1 MAAEIGDG
9 YAPENIRSMS
19 ARWRLWRYLLGRNPA
34 LQIGL
39 LLLLGLVVLAIFA
52 PLIAPHGEHE
62 IAPSNAFAAPSFSHP
77 FGTDRL
83 GGDILSRT
91 VYAARLDLMIAI
103 GATVL
108 GAVIGVPI
116 GAALGYLGGRWD
128 NFLMRFLE
136 VVQSFPPLVLA
147 MAIVAAFTQGS
158 TVIIIVIAFIS
169 VPYYIRLVR
178 AEVLSRR
185 HWPFAE
191 AAEAVGNS
199 HIRVAFIHLLPNSL
213 TGAIVYMS
221 LNAGYALIVA
231 ATLGFLG
238 LGIAPGD
245 AEWGLM
251 VKEGSGGVV
260 RGEWWMSFFPG
271 LFMAFGVGSFY
282 LIGDGLR
289 DLLDPNLRT

>member
-1 MAAEIGDG
+1 M
-9 YAPENIRSMS
+9 R
-19 ARWRLWRYLLGRNPA
+19 ARWRLWRYLLARNPA
-34 LQIGL
+34 LRFGL
-39 LLLLGLVVLAIFA
+39 GILGVLVLIAVLAPF
-52 PLIAPHGEHE
+52 IAPYGAHE
-62 IAPSNAFAAPSFSHP
+62 IAPSDAFQAPTLSHP

-91 VYAARLDLMIAI
+91 MFAARLDLKIAV
-103 GATVL
+103 GATL
-108 GAVIGVPI
+108 FGAAIGVPI
-116 GAALGYLGGRWD
+116 GAVFGYLGGRWD

-158 TVIIIVIAFIS
+158 TVVIAVIAFIS
-169 VPYYIRLVR
+169 IPYYIRLVR

-185 HWPFAE
+185 HWAFAE

-199 HIRVAFIHLLPNSL
+199 RLRIAFVHLLPNSL
-213 TGAIVYMS
+213 TGAVVYMS

-238 LGIAPGD
+238 LGIAPGES
-245 AEWGLM
+245 EWGLM
-251 VKEGSGGVV
+251 VKEGSGGVI

-271 LFMAFGVGSFY
+271 LFMAAAVGSFY